1 MAANGIDLFS
11 GAGGFT
17 TGAQNA
23 GVKVLLAA
31 NHWDAAV
38 ACHAANHPGVE
49 HVQQDLAEMDWTLCP
64 EADILLAS
72 PACQGFSQAG
82 QPARKGSGGSHAPDP
97 ARIRVKGQRDRNT
110 SWAVLAA
117 ADTLRPRQIVIENV
131 VDMMTA
137 WDGFDAWLGVLQAFG
152 YSTQAHRINAIE
164 YGGGQERERLVV
176 TANLGGPAIELAPT
190 LGLESPTIGDCLDAD
205 DAPGNRWN
213 AIDSKPARMQ
223 PLMAKAQRQAGAR
236 CFWANVSESRGRSL
250 GEHFPTATTQSGTQ
264 WCLLD
269 GDRVRVL
276 NPREIARSMSFPE
289 TYQLPRQRE
298 LAGKLLGNAIDV
310 NMARGIVGQV
320 LAAA

>member
-17 TGAQNA
+17 TGASEA
-23 GVKVLLAA
+23 GVNVLLAA

-82 QPARKGSGGSHAPDP
+82 QPARKGSGGSHSPDP

-152 YSTQAHRINAIE
+152 YATHTHRINAIN

-176 TANLGGPAIELAPT
+176 TANLGGPAIKLAPS
-190 LGLESPTIGDCLDAD
+190 LGLASPTIGDCLDAD
-205 DAPGNRWN
+205 DAAGNRWH

-223 PLMAKAQRQAGAR
+223 PLMAKAQRQAGGR
-236 CFWANVSESRGRSL
+236 CFWANVSESRGRTL

-276 NPREIARSMSFPE
+276 NPRELARSMSFPDS
-289 TYQLPRQRE
+289 YKLPKQRE
-298 LAGKLLGNAIDV
+298 LAGKLIGNAIDV

>member
-1 MAANGIDLFS
+1 MKIGIDLFS

-17 TGAQNA
+17 TGATAA
-23 GVKVLLAA
+23 GVNVVLAA

-38 ACHAANHPGVE
+38 ECHAANHPGVE
-49 HVQQDLAEMDWTLCP
+49 HVQQDLAEMDWPLCP

-97 ARIRVKGQRDRNT
+97 SRIRVKGQRDRNT

-117 ADTLRPRQIVIENV
+117 ADTLRPRHIVVENV

-152 YSTQAHRINAIE
+152 YATRVHRINAVN
-164 YGGGQERERLVV
+164 YGGAQERERLVV
-176 TANLGGPAIELAPT
+176 TANLGGKGIELAPR
-190 LGLESPTIGDCLDAD
+190 LDIASPTIGDCLDAD
-205 DAPGNRWN
+205 DDDGNRWTEI
-213 AIDSKPARMQ
+213 ASKPERMTTRI
-223 PLMAKAQRQAGAR
+223 AKAQREAGRR

-250 GEHFPTATTQSGTQ
+250 DEQFPTATTQSGTQ
-264 WCLLD
+264 WNLVD

-276 NPREIARSMSFPE
+276 NPREMARSMSFPDS
-289 TYQLPRQRE
+289 YRLPRQRK
-298 LAGKLLGNAIDV
+298 LASKLIGNAIDV
-310 NMARGIVGQV
+310 QMARGIVGQV